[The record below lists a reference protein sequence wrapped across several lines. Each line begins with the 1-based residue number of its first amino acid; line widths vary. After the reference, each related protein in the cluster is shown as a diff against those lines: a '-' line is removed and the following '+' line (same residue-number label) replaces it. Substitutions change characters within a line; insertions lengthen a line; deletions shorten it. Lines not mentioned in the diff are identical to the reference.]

1 MRTLQVIDGSGWD
14 LEQIRITDGPN
25 NTIFITTDADLDW
38 VIAALEAARL
48 RWLRASAES
57 QAVVV

>member
-1 MRTLQVIDGSGWD
+1 MRNLQVIDGSGWD
-14 LEQIRITDGPN
+14 GDQVQITDGPN